1 MLAGGVYLCM
11 QTGRLGAAC
20 LCLLSLFVTA
30 SCKPEAEGVHP
41 DYKAFTEAVY
51 ASGNLYPQ
59 EKYVLRAETQG
70 VLLERRVDDG
80 DSIVKGTVLFVLE
93 SAETDARRAAA
104 AAAAELSRSNLAK
117 GSPTLAQ
124 LTAQVEAA
132 RSRYRQDSLN
142 DRRYKALLEQN
153 ATTRMAYE
161 QARLAAAVSKTT
173 LQAQEAA
180 LQSLKRQLVVE
191 EKANLSQLV
200 SAEVTGRHTRL
211 SSIFDGRVY
220 EVYKDP
226 GELVRPGDALALIG
240 SGHRLYAQL
249 SVDESDYGRIRLG
262 QPVVVQTDA
271 YPGQTFRARVSRI
284 HPKLNPADQSFRIDA
299 EFAGPQPAAGYGLTA
314 EADILI
320 QQKKNVLTIPH
331 NLLVGQDSV
340 WLRRDGQRVKVRFR
354 KGAENFDLVE
364 VLEGLTPD
372 DLVLN
377 P

>member
-1 MLAGGVYLCM
+1 M

-161 QARLAAAVSKTT
+161 QARLAATVSKTT

-180 LQSLKRQLVVE
+180 LQSLKRQLIVE

-299 EFAGPQPAAGYGLTA
+299 EFAGSQPAAGYGLTA

-320 QQKKNVLTIPH
+320 QEKKNVLTIPH

>member
-1 MLAGGVYLCM
+1 M
-11 QTGRLGAAC
+11 QTGQVGTAS
-20 LCLLSLFVTA
+20 LCLLALFSTA
-30 SCKPEAEGVHP
+30 SCKQDTEGVHP
-41 DYKAFTEAVY
+41 SYKALTEAVY

-59 EKYVLRAETQG
+59 EKYTLRAETQG
-70 VLLERRVDDG
+70 ILLERRVDDG

-93 SAETDARRAAA
+93 SEEADARRKAAVAAA
-104 AAAAELSRSNLAK
+104 DLSRSNLAP
-117 GSPTLAQ
+117 GSPSLAQ

-142 DRRYKALLEQN
+142 LGRYQALLEQN
-153 ATTRMAYE
+153 ATTRMAYD
-161 QARLAAAVSKTT
+161 QARLTATVSKTA

-180 LQSLKRQLVVE
+180 LRSLKRQLVVE

-200 SAEVTGRHTRL
+200 SAEVSGRHTRL

-226 GELVRPGDALALIG
+226 GELVRPGDPLALIG
-240 SGHRLYAQL
+240 SGHQLYAQL

-262 QPVVVQTDA
+262 QMALVQTDA

-299 EFAGPQPAAGYGLTA
+299 SFDGPQPATGYGLTA

-320 QQKKNVLTIPH
+320 QQKKNVLTIPR
-331 NLLVGQDSV
+331 NLVVGPDSV
-340 WLRRDGQRVKVRFR
+340 WLQREGKRVKARFQ
-354 KGAENFDLVE
+354 KGSENFDLVE
-364 VLEGLTPD
+364 VLGGLTKD

>member
-1 MLAGGVYLCM
+1 MYASGVYLCM
-11 QTGRLGAAC
+11 QIGRLGTAS
-20 LCLLSLFVTA
+20 LCLVSLLITA
-30 SCKPEAEGVHP
+30 SCKQEAEGVHP
-41 DYKAFTEAVY
+41 GYKALTEAVY

-70 VLLERRVDDG
+70 ILLERRVQDG
-80 DSIVKGTVLFVLE
+80 DSIVKGSVLFVLE
-93 SAETDARRAAA
+93 SAEADARRAAA

-124 LTAQVEAA
+124 LTAQVEAG

-142 DRRYKALLEQN
+142 FQRYQALLAQS
-153 ATTRMAYE
+153 ATTRMAYD
-161 QARLAAAVSKTT
+161 QARLAATLSKTN

-180 LQSLKRQLVVE
+180 LRSLKRQLVVE

-200 SAEVTGRHTRL
+200 SADISGRRTRL

-226 GELVRPGDALALIG
+226 GELLRPGDPLALIG
-240 SGHRLYAQL
+240 SGHQLYAQL
-249 SVDESDYGRIRLG
+249 SVDESDYGRIRMG
-262 QPVVVQTDA
+262 QAVLVQTDA

-299 EFAGPQPAAGYGLTA
+299 DFVGPQPAAGYGLTA

-320 QQKKNVLTIPH
+320 QKKEHVLTIPR

-340 WLRRDGQRVKVRFR
+340 WLKRDGKRAKVRFR

-364 VLEGLTPD
+364 VLEGLTKD